1 MAHCESPD
9 TSIPLQTPSK
19 SPRWAL
25 ESHFRELMINPREDP
40 GSTSIS
46 MWTPPPEPVPREG
59 PVAKDKALPRPLGD
73 SYMDKVQEG

>member
-1 MAHCESPD
+1 
-9 TSIPLQTPSK
+9 
-19 SPRWAL
+19 
-25 ESHFRELMINPREDP
+25 MINPREDP